1 MRIVK
6 ENLTGCVNRT
16 TAGMPAS
23 RFLVI
28 EEPINETGICVE
40 FGTRKEA
47 EEFIQRKRRKG
58 A

>member
-6 ENLTGCVNRT
+6 EDLTGCVNR

-28 EEPINETGICVE
+28 EEPINKTGICVE
-40 FGTRKEA
+40 FGTREEA